1 MNHSLRPN
9 DKIKNGNDNAGNYQ
23 TSLSKMLKYCH
34 GQLSQGGLQ
43 TSMPSEKVLGKAGF
57 FSRNIAPLLDNRLLD
72 LPWVGPGPGA
82 DLLGN
87 IHTLL
92 GGLQLGHQ
100 LRHVLAGP
108 LGLQGAFLLGGVL
121 NNSLGLVKAFLRS
134 FLEAT
139 TSRSTELPG
148 FLGAAGDGGVLL
160 NFLLLHR
167 ANLFGPFGALG
178 VGGVSRSLIL
188 TLLLDL
194 SCTGDNII
202 FNIMNL
208 LLGPA
213 LRLIL
218 SPANLGTLNITVL
231 DQGSPADLS
240 SLIEGNLFI
249 GNEAALLE
257 VLLTIFLLL
266 GLIVGSV
273 GGVAPPVIG
282 VVTLDHIIILGLLH
296 HLHLVNTLLPSLSN
310 FTKVRSSSFILTAHS
325 AFKSRGSMMVSM
337 VFPMSSIVIM
347 VVCMITT
354 NFVVLLVEGKSS
366 KQIFSLP

>member
-92 GGLQLGHQ
+92 GGLQLWHQ
-100 LRHVLAGP
+100 LCHVLAGP
-108 LGLQGAFLLGGVL
+108 LGLQGAFLLGGIL
-121 NNSLGLVKAFLRS
+121 NNSLGLLVTFFLS
-134 FLEAT
+134 LLE
-139 TSRSTELPG
+139 STARWSTDFPG
-148 FLGAAGDGGVLL
+148 FLGAASDGGVLL
-160 NFLLLHR
+160 HSFLLDR
-167 ANLFGPFGALG
+167 AYLLGPLRTLG
-178 VGGVSRSLIL
+178 VGGVARSLIL

-194 SCTGDNII
+194 SGAADNII
-202 FNIMNL
+202 LNLMNL

-213 LRLIL
+213 LRLIF
-218 SPANLGTLNITVL
+218 
-231 DQGSPADLS
+231 SPADLRTFNFTILYERLPTDLS
-240 SLIEGNLFI
+240 SFIEGNLFI
-249 GNEAALLE
+249 SNETRFLE
-257 VLLTIFLLL
+257 VLLAIFLLL

-273 GGVAPPVIG
+273 GGVASFIIG

-310 FTKVRSSSFILTAHS
+310 FTKVRGSPLILAANTA
-325 AFKSRGSMMVSM
+325 F
-337 VFPMSSIVIM
+337 
-347 VVCMITT
+347 
-354 NFVVLLVEGKSS
+354 
-366 KQIFSLP
+366 